1 MPSPSPLE
9 DAAQAQCT
17 RILAAL
23 HAARYGDWA
32 MPAHDADPP
41 VVHAALLDMR
51 QRMDAAATLMTELR
65 KYRNEARSQARLAA
79 AEADEKYDGEL
90 EKLSGRAVTRQFE
103 SIKDREVIAR
113 VKVIK
118 DRRHANLMQ
127 RLADIMDAAWDEAQS
142 LYFSMRDVRGE
153 LIVTL
158 DHYLPWLK
166 SMET

>member
-9 DAAQAQCT
+9 DAAQAQCA

-23 HAARYGDWA
+23 RTARYGQWE
-32 MPAHDADPP
+32 MPGHDADPP
-41 VVHAALLDMR
+41 IVHAALLDMR
-51 QRMDAAATLMTELR
+51 QRMDDAARLMTELR
-65 KYRNEARSQARLAA
+65 KYRNEARSQARLAV
-79 AEADEKYDGEL
+79 AEAEERYDEEL
-90 EKLSGRAVTRQFE
+90 SKLSGRAVTREFE
-103 SIKDREVIAR
+103 SIKDREVVAR

-118 DRRHANLMQ
+118 ERRHATLMQ
-127 RLADIMDAAWDEAQS
+127 RLADVMDAAWDEAQA

-166 SMET
+166 STEV